1 MSSIVLVLLLVVG
14 IYLLIKVVG
23 FALKM
28 TVLLAVLAVAYW
40 LLAPVLGLPLP

>member
-1 MSSIVLVLLLVVG
+1 MTSIVAVLLLIVG
-14 IYLLIKVVG
+14 VYLLIKVVG

-40 LLAPVLGLPLP
+40 LLAPMLGLPLP